1 MQQWTVVI
9 DWVDGDVED
18 SDECSVYAASSD
30 EAISMAREIWQ
41 RTYGSQWPSCEI
53 AAATAL
59 GKYTT
64 LEGGGGLQ
72 RGDCA
77 LPKTGDISPQH
88 GRAGEYRLLAGAWI
102 YPAGHH

>member
-18 SDECSVYAASSD
+18 SDECSVYAANAD

-53 AAATAL
+53 VNATAL
-59 GKYTT
+59 VHKSAPQTRGARAKSR
-64 LEGGGGLQ
+64 GL
-72 RGDCA
+72 
-77 LPKTGDISPQH
+77 
-88 GRAGEYRLLAGAWI
+88 RASQSG
-102 YPAGHH
+102 

>member
-64 LEGGGGLQ
+64 LEGGGGYKEGIARCPKQ
-72 RGDCA
+72 VIF
-77 LPKTGDISPQH
+77 LPSMDVLGNTGC
-88 GRAGEYRLLAGAWI
+88 
-102 YPAGHH
+102 